1 MGETVCDA
9 GPLIHLDELG
19 SLDLMEGFAPLL
31 ISETVWREATR
42 HRAGLSLEAVPGAVL
57 TPDPQSYDPAML
69 ALFRSFDLDAGE
81 RTALGLMA
89 KRRASLLL
97 CDDSAARLAA
107 ETLGWT
113 VRGTIGVL
121 VRAIRRGT
129 RTAAQVRALLSALP
143 ERSSLH
149 LSPAL
154 LQRVIAHLPTA

>member
-31 ISETVWREATR
+31 ITETVWHEATR
-42 HRAGLSLEAVPGAVL
+42 HRAGLSLAAAPSAVWVR
-57 TPDPQSYDPAML
+57 DPQSYDSAML
-69 ALFRSFDLDAGE
+69 ALVRSFDLDAGKK
-81 RTALGLMA
+81 TALGLMA
-89 KRRASLLL
+89 DRRAELLL

-107 ETLGWT
+107 EKLGWT
-113 VRGTIGVL
+113 VRGTIGVI

-129 RTAAQVRALLSALP
+129 RTVAQVRALLLELP

-154 LQRVIAHLPTA
+154 LQRVIAQLPPA

>member
-1 MGETVCDA
+1 MAETVCDA

-31 ISETVWREATR
+31 ISETVWREVTR
-42 HRAGLSLEAVPGAVL
+42 HRKSLSLAAVPGAAL
-57 TPDPQSYDPAML
+57 MPDPESYDPAML

-89 KRRASLLL
+89 QRHGTLLL

-113 VRGTIGVL
+113 VRGTVGVL

-129 RTAAQVRALLSALP
+129 RTVAQVRALLATLP

-154 LQRVIAHLPTA
+154 IQRVIAQVPPA